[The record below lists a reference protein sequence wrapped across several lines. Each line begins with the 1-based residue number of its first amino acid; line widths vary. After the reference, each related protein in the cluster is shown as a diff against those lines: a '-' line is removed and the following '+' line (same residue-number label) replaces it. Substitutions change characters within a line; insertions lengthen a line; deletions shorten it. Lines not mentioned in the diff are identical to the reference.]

1 MAYKKI
7 SSEHFGFQSVL
18 VIAML
23 GTMAWVESSASTIYI
38 LTLVFGLFAL
48 CKNWSFPSPVGSMA
62 IICLVCFSA
71 IFISIVN
78 ADDIYKFFARLE
90 RLLRMFFLPLA
101 ILTFLSMK
109 SDPRRDFEVGILIS
123 SIVCL
128 LALLKGHL
136 GSPMAGAYNSILL
149 GDFTAYLMCAGCA
162 AFFMRPKGD
171 LFKAALGVATMIF
184 FLCSVEAGT
193 RGAWL
198 AILAILTVFSL
209 WTVAQG
215 IKRFRFSGAMAQNLL
230 LIGFVLLTSIS
241 SERVLA
247 RLSLVQ
253 SDLIGFSSGSDVDTS
268 IGLRFQM
275 WNAAYVMW
283 QENPW
288 IGSGLGDYGL
298 DLRSLMLK
306 APETISVHFG
316 EAHSIYFEFLAT
328 TGLVGLGALLFSVFL
343 YPAIIFAKGH
353 FRNAPNPMNIQGLVL
368 ISSFGIFGLSQ
379 NWLGRSSISS
389 VYFFLLAFFLANA
402 IRKYSNKSQD
412 RSPS

>member
-7 SSEHFGFQSVL
+7 FNEHFGSQSFL

-23 GTMAWVESSASTIYI
+23 GTMAWVESSASTIYV
-38 LTLVFGLFAL
+38 LTLVLGLFAL
-48 CKNWSFPSPVGSMA
+48 YKNRGLLSAVGSIA
-62 IICLVCFSA
+62 LICLVCFAA
-71 IFISIVN
+71 IFINIVN
-78 ADDIYKFFARLE
+78 ADDVYKFFARLE
-90 RLLRMFFLPLA
+90 RLLRMFFLPLV
-101 ILTFLSMK
+101 ILAFLSLK

-128 LALLKGHL
+128 FGLLKGHL

-149 GDFTAYLMCAGCA
+149 GDFTAYLTCAGCT
-162 AFFMRPKGD
+162 AFFMRPKSD

-198 AILAILTVFSL
+198 AILVILTAFSL
-209 WTVAQG
+209 WTVARG
-215 IKRFRFSGAMAQNLL
+215 IKRFHFNGAMAQNLL
-230 LIGFVLLTSIS
+230 LIGFVLFTSITS
-241 SERVLA
+241 DRVLA

-253 SDLIGFSSGSDVDTS
+253 SDLTGFSSGSDVDTS

-275 WNAAYVMW
+275 WSAAYVMW

-298 DLRSLMLK
+298 DLKSMMLK

-328 TGLVGLGALLFSVFL
+328 TGVIGLGALLFAVFL
-343 YPAIIFAKGH
+343 YPAVIFTKGY
-353 FRNAPNPMNIQGLVL
+353 FQNALNPMNIQGLVL
-368 ISSFGIFGLSQ
+368 ISTFGIFGLSQ
-379 NWLGRSSISS
+379 NWLARSSISS

-402 IRKYSNKSQD
+402 IRECSGKAQD
-412 RSPS
+412 RISS